1 MKIILGAKEIYKKKI
16 ILGKV
21 KKGIRIFFL
30 TQLKQNSLIEMNG
43 KKEGK
48 RKEWTLVQNQDYLKK
63 LLLLSEKKSLGVI
76 G

>member
-1 MKIILGAKEIYKKKI
+1 
-16 ILGKV
+16 V

-63 LLLLSEKKSLGVI
+63 MLLLSEKKSLGVI

>member
-1 MKIILGAKEIYKKKI
+1 M
-16 ILGKV
+16 

>member
-1 MKIILGAKEIYKKKI
+1 
-16 ILGKV
+16 V